1 MLKLHYPL
9 LKQRNARMLRQS
21 LIVSSL
27 TAVTI
32 FFSTFTPGTKA
43 YAQNPPISATEIVN
57 YAKSVLGM
65 EAGRQIAFDE
75 IKKSMGNSDNVP
87 KIVCNDPNSFN
98 ALPGRAKKI
107 AIDYCN
113 RSQKVVES
121 NGLSIDR
128 FNEMTVQIQKS
139 EGLQQQLYN
148 ELIKIQQQQQPG
160 TNK

>member
-65 EAGRQIAFDE
+65 EVPRQEALVT
-75 IKKSMGNSDNVP
+75 IKQMINGDVP

-98 ALPGRAKKI
+98 ALPGRAKNI

-113 RSQKVVES
+113 RSQKIVES

-148 ELIKIQQQQQPG
+148 ELIKIQQQQQQPG